1 MEIQIHELSE
11 PQLEELS
18 DKIVSK
24 IMNAQDKKRKAIRS
38 NAYHNTILLLK
49 NYKKLKKHCEIVEN
63 QVEEEFTTMWN
74 DWRFDIDS
82 LLEHKAKTAKL
93 MKHVDHALEEFKK
106 ENFEDYE
113 IIQMKY
119 LLPRCFSDEFIA
131 SHIDVDRTTVGRR
144 IKRASKELAV
154 ILFGIDVVVDWM

>member
-1 MEIQIHELSE
+1 MEINVHELSE

-18 DKIVSK
+18 NRIVSK
-24 IMNAQDKKRKAIRS
+24 MLDAQDKKRKSIRN
-38 NAYHNTILLLK
+38 NAYHNTMLLLK
-49 NYKKLKKHCEIVEN
+49 NYKKLKTHCEIVEN

-93 MKHVDHALEEFKK
+93 MKHVDRALEEFKK

-113 IIQMKY
+113 LISMKY
-119 LLPRCFSDEFIA
+119 LLERCFSDEFIA
-131 SHIDVDRTTVGRR
+131 SHKDIDRTTVGRR
-144 IKRASKELAV
+144 IKKASEELAV
-154 ILFGIDVVVDWM
+154 ILFGIDVVVDWL